1 MNINVTGFVQVPEKF
16 EHISAVLWDNDIQ
29 HQTYC
34 VEQDGQQSHIEVE
47 FDLESARVL
56 HDFGWISTDE
66 WEQLID
72 AKTDYITIY

>member
-1 MNINVTGFVQVPEKF
+1 MQINSTGFVQVSEKF
-16 EHISAVLWDNDIQ
+16 KKISDILWDNNLQ

-56 HDFGWISTDE
+56 HDFSWISTDE
-66 WEQLID
+66 WNQLID